1 MSQAEPPPH
10 SSLRIAGWVT
20 IGVGAA
26 LLVGS
31 AVEFIY
37 DGKKADCQNTPA
49 GERCFQRYDNKTRGY
64 LLGGAG
70 LASALIGGY
79 IVLFPGRAYPTTV
92 AFSSR
97 GILVGGE
104 F

>member
-1 MSQAEPPPH
+1 
-10 SSLRIAGWVT
+10 LRIAGWVT

-31 AVEFIY
+31 VIEFGY
-37 DGKKADCQNTPA
+37 DGKTTDCKNTSA

-70 LASALIGGY
+70 LASVLVGGY
-79 IVLFPGRAYPTTV
+79 IVLFPGREHPTTV
-92 AFSSR
+92 AFSPR